1 MDMFEY
7 VFCII
12 SISFVIAI
20 LPVVSQCKCGINNGW
35 FKTIKIKKFSFLFRA
50 PMGDSVKDGL
60 AWPLFIVQLFG
71 YFLSFVGVTSGLLG
85 HLVFK
90 ISQESL
96 LLFMLVIFA
105 FESLGYLILILA
117 IKLYYSIQ
125 RKNN

>member
-1 MDMFEY
+1 MMDMFEY
-7 VFCII
+7 VFYIV

-20 LPVVSQCKCGINNGW
+20 LPVVSQYKCGINNGW

-71 YFLSFVGVTSGLLG
+71 YFLSFVGVISGLLG

-90 ISQESL
+90 ISQERL
-96 LLFMLVIFA
+96 LIFALMLVA
-105 FESLGYLILILA
+105 FESVGYFILLLA
-117 IKLYYSIQ
+117 IKLNYSIQ
-125 RKNN
+125 RKK